1 MIRDVAKAT
10 RPASGAGER
19 YIVLI
24 REDLEDLAKANP
36 PLSAII
42 QFISLIPLVSE
53 TFKMI

>member
-36 PLSAII
+36 PLSAIL
-42 QFISLIPLVSE
+42 QCISLIQLVS
-53 TFKMI
+53 